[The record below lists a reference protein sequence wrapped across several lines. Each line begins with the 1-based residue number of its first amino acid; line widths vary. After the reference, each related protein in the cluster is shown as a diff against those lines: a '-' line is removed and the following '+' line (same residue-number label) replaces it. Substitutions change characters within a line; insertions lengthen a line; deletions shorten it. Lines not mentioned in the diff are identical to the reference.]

1 MEEIEELMAGD
12 KVEIIMC
19 VDNLVEKLCFEVKQ
33 RKRGEKL
40 RASGVKERR
49 FLHMGDSSTYL
60 CVGGNGL

>member
-19 VDNLVEKLCFEVKQ
+19 VDNLVEKLCFKVKQ

-40 RASGVKERR
+40 RASGVKER
-49 FLHMGDSSTYL
+49 
-60 CVGGNGL
+60 